1 MKEEVIL
8 MLSELRSQINDTI
21 IRVQKESAA
30 NGKEIVSMLMSCGFV
45 DVYDLLEGET
55 SAFLE
60 YIESCGFI
68 RTEMQNINVN
78 GNRSHVQCE
87 RVSIHE
93 WVRFVPGKGC
103 LCHPALIALYK
114 NYAENC

>member
-8 MLSELRSQINDTI
+8 MLSGLRSQISDTI
-21 IRVQKESAA
+21 TRVKKESSA
-30 NGKEIVSMLMSCGFV
+30 NGKEIVSILMSCDFV

-68 RTEMQNINVN
+68 RTEMQNINVD
-78 GNRSHVQCE
+78 GNRSYVQCE

-93 WVRFVPGKGC
+93 WVKFVKGKGC

>member
-8 MLSELRSQINDTI
+8 MRLELRSQINDTI
-21 IRVQKESAA
+21 LRVGKESPAE
-30 NGKEIVSMLMSCGFV
+30 GKEMVSMLISCDFV

-60 YIESCGFI
+60 YMESCGFI
-68 RTEMQNINVN
+68 RTEMRKINVN
-78 GNRSHVQCE
+78 SNRSYVQCE

-93 WVRFVPGKGC
+93 WVKFVQDKGC
-103 LCHPALIALYK
+103 LCHPALIALYR
-114 NYAENC
+114 NYTENS

>member
-21 IRVQKESAA
+21 MRVKKESPAE
-30 NGKEIVSMLMSCGFV
+30 GKEMVSMLMSCDFV
-45 DVYDLLEGET
+45 DVYDLLKEET
-55 SAFLE
+55 REFLE
-60 YIESCGFI
+60 YMESCGFI

-78 GNRSHVQCE
+78 GNRSYVRCE

-93 WVRFVPGKGC
+93 WVKFVKGKGC
-103 LCHPALIALYK
+103 LCHPALIALYR
-114 NYAENC
+114 NYTENS

>member
-1 MKEEVIL
+1 MKEEVVL

-21 IRVQKESAA
+21 MRVEKESPAE
-30 NGKEIVSMLMSCGFV
+30 GKEIVSMLISCDFV

-55 SAFLE
+55 SSFLE
-60 YIESCGFI
+60 YMESCGFI
-68 RTEMQNINVN
+68 RTEMKKINVN
-78 GNRSHVQCE
+78 GNRSHVRCE

-93 WVRFVPGKGC
+93 WVKFVQDKGC

-114 NYAENC
+114 NYTENC

>member
-21 IRVQKESAA
+21 LRVGKESAA
-30 NGKEIVSMLMSCGFV
+30 NGKEIVSMLMSCDFV
-45 DVYDLLEGET
+45 DVYDLLGEET
-55 SAFLE
+55 SRFLE
-60 YIESCGFI
+60 YIENCGFI

-78 GNRSHVQCE
+78 GNRSYVQCE

-93 WVRFVPGKGC
+93 WVKFVQDKGC

-114 NYAENC
+114 IYAEKC

>member
-8 MLSELRSQINDTI
+8 LLSELRSQIDDTI
-21 IRVQKESAA
+21 MRVNKESAA
-30 NGKEIVSMLMSCGFV
+30 NGKEIVSMLMSCDFV
-45 DVYDLLEGET
+45 NVYDLLVGET
-55 SAFLE
+55 SAFFE

-68 RTEMQNINVN
+68 RTEMKKININR
-78 GNRSHVQCE
+78 NRSYVQSE

-93 WVRFVPGKGC
+93 WVKFVKGKGC

-114 NYAENC
+114 NYTENS

>member
-8 MLSELRSQINDTI
+8 LLSELRSQISDTI
-21 IRVQKESAA
+21 LRVEKESSA
-30 NGKEIVSMLMSCGFV
+30 NGKEMVPMLMSCDFV

-60 YIESCGFI
+60 YMESCGFI
-68 RTEMQNINVN
+68 RTEMKNINVN
-78 GNRSHVQCE
+78 RGRTYVQCE

-93 WVRFVPGKGC
+93 WVKFVQDEGC
-103 LCHPALIALYK
+103 LCHPALIALYR
-114 NYAENC
+114 NYTENS

>member
-8 MLSELRSQINDTI
+8 MLSELRSQINNTI
-21 IRVQKESAA
+21 MRVEKESSA
-30 NGKEIVSMLMSCGFV
+30 NGKEIVSMLMCCDFV
-45 DVYDLLEGET
+45 NVYDLLGEET
-55 SAFLE
+55 SHFLE
-60 YIESCGFI
+60 YMESCGFI

-93 WVRFVPGKGC
+93 WVKFVQGKGWT
-103 LCHPALIALYK
+103 CHPALIALYR
-114 NYAENC
+114 NYTENS

>member
-8 MLSELRSQINDTI
+8 LLSELRSQIDATI
-21 IRVQKESAA
+21 MRVNKESAA
-30 NGKEIVSMLMSCGFV
+30 SGKEMVFMLMSCDFV
-45 DVYDLLEGET
+45 NVYDLLVGET
-55 SAFLE
+55 SAFFE

-68 RTEMQNINVN
+68 RTEMKKINVN
-78 GNRSHVQCE
+78 RNRSYVQSE

-93 WVRFVPGKGC
+93 WVKFVKGKGC